1 VFFDWGKSP
10 GRKGSSIM
18 RRPIIRPDAFHLYW
32 HFAAERQSI
41 FEKRVAGEPHPWTN
55 DPILQTYKFCNVYR
69 AADRVSQFLIREVAY
84 NPQPAAAADRIFQII
99 AFRMF
104 SKVQTWRS
112 LCDVLAGQPTIEQ
125 LRDGRF
131 ERALEKV
138 RQQEGGLYTGAFILC
153 ATDAYGR
160 GLKHRNHVEL
170 FRHMFVRTDLAARIL
185 EAQSLKAIYELLHEY
200 PLMGDFM
207 SYQIAID
214 LNYSDL
220 VNFDEDDF
228 VKAGPGALRG
238 IKKAFEDTA
247 GFSPEDVIQWMV
259 DEQENEFR
267 RREFDFKGL
276 WGRRLHA
283 IDCQGLFCELD
294 KYCREALPDLKS
306 ARQRIKARYASTA
319 LEPLVLMFPPK
330 WGLNEHLPRH
340 AVLGKVG
347 PHELH
352 PVQGSLL

>member
-1 VFFDWGKSP
+1 
-10 GRKGSSIM
+10 
-18 RRPIIRPDAFHLYW
+18 
-32 HFAAERQSI
+32 
-41 FEKRVAGEPHPWTN
+41 
-55 DPILQTYKFCNVYR
+55 
-69 AADRVSQFLIREVAY
+69 
-84 NPQPAAAADRIFQII
+84 
-99 AFRMF
+99 
-104 SKVQTWRS
+104 
-112 LCDVLAGQPTIEQ
+112 
-125 LRDGRF
+125 
-131 ERALEKV
+131 
-138 RQQEGGLYTGAFILC
+138 
-153 ATDAYGR
+153 
-160 GLKHRNHVEL
+160 
-170 FRHMFVRTDLAARIL
+170 
-185 EAQSLKAIYELLHEY
+185 
-200 PLMGDFM
+200 
-207 SYQIAID
+207 
-214 LNYSDL
+214 L